1 MTMSEGIPPE
11 EPPRFFHVWRENHG
25 NFLVLFA
32 GLTLIITG
40 GILLG
45 TGLLFSRSR
54 GGDDS
59 RSQSRFRQLEQRGS
73 MGDFED
79 EDLEEQ
85 GLEEQGLEKQGLEK
99 QGLEK
104 QGLEKQGVGV
114 PAGPSAEIAASAT
127 GEGASKS
134 TLIIRVI
141 GIESNKGR
149 VRIAVCTDAQSFDKT
164 DLAVL
169 KHSVPAERDIQWQ
182 VEVPAGRPVA
192 VEVHHDVNENGIL
205 DKNLLGVPV
214 ERYGFSKG
222 ARSLTGKPSFN
233 DAAFVPQPGLFD
245 VPIQVW

>member
-45 TGLLFSRSR
+45 TGLLFSGS
-54 GGDDS
+54 GGGSDS
-59 RSQSRFRQLEQRGS
+59 RSQSRFRQLEQRGA
-73 MGDFED
+73 MGELED
-79 EDLEEQ
+79 ESFDDENLVDEAREERA
-85 GLEEQGLEKQGLEK
+85 GAP
-99 QGLEK
+99 
-104 QGLEKQGVGV
+104 
-114 PAGPSAEIAASAT
+114 PAEPAAEGDASAT

-149 VRIAVCTDAQSFDKT
+149 VRIAVCTDAQSFDNT
-164 DLAVL
+164 ELAVL
-169 KHSVPAERDIQWQ
+169 KHSVPAERDIQFQ

-192 VEVHHDVNENGIL
+192 VEVHHDVNENGTL